1 MIDYF
6 YQLNYDDSP
15 QVKETTIS
23 TKVTI
28 NGAKSPESPV
38 ERKVE
43 YLKSLGQIEK
53 SAAGAS
59 VEDTRVEEDMPA
71 EEEAM
76 PADEEPQA
84 EEAPAEDVPVEESMP
99 VPAFTTEDDFSRRF
113 KTSKNDKKKRKHLF
127 SWEGF
132 PPPEPASKS
141 KLSTVSKSEV
151 VRHFHF
157 DTPDNDLDN
166 TELGINA
173 LMYALADKYG

>member
-23 TKVTI
+23 TK
-28 NGAKSPESPV
+28 
-38 ERKVE
+38 
-43 YLKSLGQIEK
+43 
-53 SAAGAS
+53 
-59 VEDTRVEEDMPA
+59 
-71 EEEAM
+71 
-76 PADEEPQA
+76 
-84 EEAPAEDVPVEESMP
+84 
-99 VPAFTTEDDFSRRF
+99 DDFSRRF